1 MGKRRMASTAKT
13 TTAERLL
20 QIFELIDFTQL
31 PAETQ
36 PIATLLVDGYT
47 QTEIAKM
54 LDPPRSDDYVAS
66 RIRELRSALID
77 QALAHSDQLDQRL
90 REHLLSIR

>member
-36 PIATLLVDGYT
+36 PIARMLTDGFT
-47 QTEIAKM
+47 QTEIATR
-54 LDPPRSDDYVAS
+54 LGRSDDYVAS
-66 RIRELRSALID
+66 RIRELRSAMIS
-77 QALAHSDQLDQRL
+77 QALAQSDRLDGRL
-90 REHLLSIR
+90 REHLQSLR